1 MANISESQPS
11 ATGPDLSLDQKV
23 QVASQWQLIRWRFAK
38 HKLAVVAL
46 IVLGV
51 FYLVAAFAEFVA
63 PYDPEAFIA
72 RLTLAPPHRIH
83 FFDAEG
89 QFHWRP
95 FVYRQVKELDKVTFV
110 ATYVE
115 DETTAYPLH
124 LFVQG
129 DPYKLWGLFESDIH
143 LFGIVAGDRVAD
155 DNVDSDDET
164 RFSLLGQDLYGRDL
178 FSRIVYGTRISL
190 TIGLVGVAM
199 SFLLGVTIGGLS
211 GYLGGRVDLVIQRV
225 IESLRAIPTL
235 PLWMA
240 LSVALPPNWPILKT
254 YFFIVLILSIVGW
267 TTIAREVRGR
277 FLSLREEDFIG
288 AAELDGASN
297 LRIIFR
303 YLLPSF
309 MSFVIA
315 RLTLAIPG
323 MILGETALSFI
334 GLGLQPP
341 AISWGVLL
349 RDAQAIRVLA
359 LSPWLLLPAV
369 FVVISILAFN
379 FVGDGLRDAAD
390 PYAHV

>member
-1 MANISESQPS
+1 MANVSESQPS
-11 ATGPDLSLDQKV
+11 ATGPDRPLDQKV

-38 HKLAVVAL
+38 HKLAMVAL
-46 IVLGV
+46 VVLGV
-51 FYLVAAFAEFVA
+51 FYFVAAFAEFVA

-89 QFHWRP
+89 QFHRRP

-110 ATYVE
+110 AAYVE
-115 DETTAYPLH
+115 DKTTIYPLH

-129 DPYKLWGLFESDIH
+129 DPYKLWGLFESNIH
-143 LFGIVAGDRVAD
+143 LFGIVDG
-155 DNVDSDDET
+155 DDEA

-390 PYAHV
+390 PYGSV

>member
-1 MANISESQPS
+1 MAKVIERQPFES
-11 ATGPDLSLDQKV
+11 GPDIPLDQKV
-23 QVASQWQLIRWRFAK
+23 QVASQWQLIRWRFMQ
-38 HKLAVVAL
+38 HRLAVVSL
-46 IVLGV
+46 FVLGV
-51 FYLVAAFAEFVA
+51 FYFGVVFAEFVA
-63 PYDPEAFIA
+63 PYDPELFIA
-72 RLTLAPPHRIH
+72 RLTLAPPHKIH
-83 FFDAEG
+83 FTDAEG
-89 QFHWRP
+89 NFTLRP
-95 FVYRQVKELDKVTFV
+95 FIYRQVKTLDKVTYI
-110 ATYVE
+110 ASYAE
-115 DETTAYPLH
+115 DETVAYPLGF
-124 LFVQG
+124 FVHG
-129 DPYKLWGLFESDIH
+129 DSYKLWGIFESDVH
-143 LFGIVAGDRVAD
+143 LFGMVEH
-155 DNVDSDDET
+155 DEDI
-164 RFSLLGQDLYGRDL
+164 RFSLLGQDTYGRDL

-199 SFLLGVTIGGLS
+199 SFILGVTIGGLS
-211 GYLGGRVDLVIQRV
+211 GYLGGTVDLVIQRV
-225 IESLRAIPTL
+225 LESLRAIPTL
-235 PLWMA
+235 PLWMG
-240 LSVALPPNWPILKT
+240 LSVALPPNWPLLRT
-254 YFFIVLILSIVGW
+254 YFFIVIILSIVGW

-309 MSFVIA
+309 MSFIIA
-315 RLTLAIPG
+315 RLTLAIPS

-359 LSPWLLLPAV
+359 LSPWILLPAL

-390 PYAHV
+390 PYSHV

>member
-11 ATGPDLSLDQKV
+11 ATGPDIPLDQKV
-23 QVASQWQLIRWRFAK
+23 QVASQWQLIRWRFVK

-46 IVLGV
+46 GVLGV
-51 FYLVAAFAEFVA
+51 FYLAVAFAEFVA

-89 QFHWRP
+89 QFHLRP
-95 FVYRQVKELDKVTFV
+95 FVYRQVKQLDKVTFV
-110 ATYVE
+110 AAYVE

-129 DPYKLWGLFESDIH
+129 DPYKLWGLFASDIH
-143 LFGIVAGDRVAD
+143 LFGIVDGDI
-155 DNVDSDDET
+155 VDGDDET

-190 TIGLVGVAM
+190 TIGLVGVAV

-390 PYAHV
+390 PYGNV